1 MRMSAR
7 LPPLLTWHT
16 CRIIVGSLS
25 HVVSPCILNQSRSHW
40 LLSHALNFAP
50 SMSLKFKDEIDFTTF
65 DNLMEEFRN
74 VVYELSCL
82 VSNIKKNKI

>member
-1 MRMSAR
+1 MRMSAK

-16 CRIIVGSLS
+16 CQIIVGSLG

-40 LLSHALNFAP
+40 LLSDALNFATP
-50 SMSLKFKDEIDFTTF
+50 MSLKFKDEIDFATF

-82 VSNIKKNKI
+82 VSNIKIIIF